1 MPQRANVRT
10 FDTSEVQG
18 EGSYIM
24 LRPMTLGEVLNA
36 QRAAEERLTFWY
48 RLARFF
54 GRLVQRKPS
63 PTEIARQNMADV
75 ISYVREWNWVD
86 DDGQP
91 LPFPSDDA
99 SVLFRLSM
107 AEMRL
112 ITACVNGERQSE
124 EQKN

>member
-18 EGSYIM
+18 EGSYIT
-24 LRPMTLGEVLNA
+24 LRPMTLGEVLDV
-36 QRAAEERLTFWY
+36 QRAAEERRTFWY

-54 GRLVQRKPS
+54 GRIVQRRPS

-86 DDGQP
+86 DDGKP

-99 SVLFRLSM
+99 SVLYRLSM
-107 AEMRL
+107 AEMSL